1 MALLC
6 DVLSKNTL
14 EQDDADD
21 DDDDDHVTRSVKTHF
36 CSTYDPD

>member
-36 CSTYDPD
+36 CSTYGPD

>member
-21 DDDDDHVTRSVKTHF
+21 DDDHVTRSVKTHF
-36 CSTYDPD
+36 CSTYGPD